1 MRTHHHNQ
9 FVRQSV
15 EFDVLLNSTQYRSF
29 QRHQK
34 HIQNNT
40 ISTDMCEQLLSKHT
54 KCYY

>member
-15 EFDVLLNSTQYRSF
+15 EFDVLLNSTHYTSF
-29 QRHQK
+29 QKHQK

-40 ISTDMCEQLLSKHT
+40 MASDQ
-54 KCYY
+54 